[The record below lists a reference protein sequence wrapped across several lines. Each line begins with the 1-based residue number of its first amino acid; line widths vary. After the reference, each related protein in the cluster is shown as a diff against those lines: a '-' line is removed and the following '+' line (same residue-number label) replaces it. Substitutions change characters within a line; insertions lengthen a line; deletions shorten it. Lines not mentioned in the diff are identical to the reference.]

1 MRHIIR
7 RHIISACTLG
17 ILAFSFC
24 AQAAY
29 PEKPIRIVVGF
40 PPGQA
45 TDIIA
50 RLAAKKLEEGLNQ
63 PVIVENKPGAA
74 GIIGT
79 MDVVR
84 AKPDGYTLLVGSS
97 GTLSIN
103 PSLYGDLAYDPL
115 KDLSPI
121 AELSEVPLF
130 LAVNANVPVNNAKEF
145 VEMVKAD
152 PTKYNYGSAG
162 SGVTSHLAM
171 ELLKHDLGLEM
182 DHIPY
187 KGSPAAVT
195 DLVGGRVTAMVDTG
209 PALILMAQ
217 KGHIKLL
224 AVLSDKR
231 VPAQPDVPTLK
242 EAGLGD
248 VLATAWVGLA
258 APKGTPDEV
267 LQTLYQSLQNN
278 WQSEDVDKVL
288 NGLGSL
294 SVLNSPEEF
303 TRYIESE
310 IKKWKVAVELSGA
323 KVN

>member
-1 MRHIIR
+1 VRHT
-7 RHIISACTLG
+7 ISKYILGTCTVG
-17 ILAFSFC
+17 MMAFSIC

-29 PEKPIRIVVGF
+29 PEKPIKIVVGF

-50 RLAAKKLEEGLNQ
+50 RLAAKKLQENLKQ

-79 MDVVR
+79 MEVVK

-97 GTLSIN
+97 GTLSVN
-103 PSLYGDLAYDPL
+103 PSLYSDLAYAPL
-115 KDLSPI
+115 KDLRPV

-130 LAVNANVPVNNAKEF
+130 LAVHANVPVNNAKEF
-145 VEMVKAD
+145 VDMVKAD
-152 PTKYNYGSAG
+152 PKKYNYGSAG

-209 PALILMAQ
+209 PALIPMAQ

-248 VLATAWVGLA
+248 VLAMAWVGLA

-267 LQTLYQSLQNN
+267 LQTLHQSLQKN